1 MTQDSSNRRHFLSQV
16 GAAVVTGAT
25 LLHPSA
31 QANNFPPTR
40 SMRGGSNNYRPGAPI
55 VDLTVGEAASGYR
68 WEVVKSSDGQYF
80 TRFVASNGETM
91 VRSERYTQKHNA
103 KNCASSV
110 SNNVGSARVIDETK
124 AQAA

>member
-1 MTQDSSNRRHFLSQV
+1 MYAFRIVDAANGQYRVRFTYNSEIMVWSENFTTKDAAKRNISSLK
-16 GAAVVTGAT
+16 
-25 LLHPSA
+25 
-31 QANNFPPTR
+31 ANA
-40 SMRGGSNNYRPGAPI
+40 PGAPI
-55 VDLTVGEAASGYR
+55 VDLTIGESGSGYR
-68 WEVVKSSDGQYF
+68 WEVGKSSDGQYF

-110 SNNVGSARVIDETK
+110 SNNAGSARIIDETK

>member
-1 MTQDSSNRRHFLSQV
+1 MYAFRIVDGASGQYRVRFTYNSEIMVWSENFTSKDAAKRNISSLK
-16 GAAVVTGAT
+16 
-25 LLHPSA
+25 
-31 QANNFPPTR
+31 ANA
-40 SMRGGSNNYRPGAPI
+40 PGALI
-55 VDLTVGEAASGYR
+55 VDLTLGETRSGYR

-103 KNCASSV
+103 RNCASSV
-110 SNNVGSARVIDETK
+110 SNNAGSARVIDETK

>member
-1 MTQDSSNRRHFLSQV
+1 MYAFRIVDAASGQYRVRFTYNSEIMVWSENCTTKDAAKRNISSLK
-16 GAAVVTGAT
+16 
-25 LLHPSA
+25 
-31 QANNFPPTR
+31 
-40 SMRGGSNNYRPGAPI
+40 SNAPGAPI

-110 SNNVGSARVIDETK
+110 SNNAGSARVIDETK